1 MLGLLLT
8 LPAASA
14 QFVSPR
20 LPLDSPSQCPTAI
33 SQSPT
38 LTYPPRAMTTTT
50 YTTITPTLTAPRTTP
65 LSWLPFPTLRECAEV
80 TLRWAGGLPPF
91 SVQVTARSE
100 SHTLFAN
107 VTAREADWVCR
118 YKTGNWLAFAVA
130 GEDGMWMQ
138 TEVEQFV
145 ETGPGECGAWD
156 PPVLFNDSYTPEWGQ
171 GAEWTGDEGD
181 YEDGTGEEEEGDEDD
196 GTRVGGAVFSSPWSA
211 ARITRTSNSTLP
223 TYSLLD
229 NVVTS
234 STITSTT
241 SPRTSPLGPIPLS
254 TVWHQPTASATTAS
268 ATLGAVTAASASDAS
283 TSAPVSR
290 AVLAGL
296 AAAIAGLAVLALVA
310 WLLLRR
316 LRRPP
321 PDSPDSE
328 PERKVRRVPPPLDL
342 SRPGSVPS
350 PTSPNPFAAASSTTP
365 VVLVPGRTTVQPRET
380 KASTSPFN
388 VLSPRSRATPVK
400 PRRQA
405 SVPLSAQAEGS
416 DFVRQ
421 FTPVT
426 PFPLDLRSARKGSGP
441 YPSLNKPR
449 ALVPTPYLGYGRD
462 PPQRGM
468 PHRGN
473 TDEESMIASP
483 SEGGFSRRDATLI
496 ACAGTP
502 PSYEVACAW
511 TPSDM
516 RPNRG
521 GLV

>member
-1 MLGLLLT
+1 MLSLLLT
-8 LPAASA
+8 LPAALA
-14 QFVSPR
+14 QLVSPR
-20 LPLDSPSQCPTAI
+20 LPLDSPSQCPTTI

-241 SPRTSPLGPIPLS
+241 SPRTRPLGPIPLS
-254 TVWHQPTASATTAS
+254 TVWHQPTASVSHAWRS
-268 ATLGAVTAASASDAS
+268 YRRIRLRHEHLRPCLPRSSSRSSSCHSGSRS
-283 TSAPVSR
+283 SR
-290 AVLAGL
+290 A
-296 AAAIAGLAVLALVA
+296 
-310 WLLLRR
+310 
-316 LRRPP
+316 
-321 PDSPDSE
+321 S
-328 PERKVRRVPPPLDL
+328 
-342 SRPGSVPS
+342 SV
-350 PTSPNPFAAASSTTP
+350 AASSSSP
-365 VVLVPGRTTVQPRET
+365 PPISRLFGFRTRKESEAHPATARPQPAGLCSVSDLVQPLHGEFADNT
-380 KASTSPFN
+380 
-388 VLSPRSRATPVK
+388 
-400 PRRQA
+400 
-405 SVPLSAQAEGS
+405 
-416 DFVRQ
+416 
-421 FTPVT
+421 
-426 PFPLDLRSARKGSGP
+426 RSARPGEDYSSAPRNESLDVAVQRPLAPLSRHSGQTQTAGFGP
-441 YPSLNKPR
+441 PLR
-449 ALVPTPYLGYGRD
+449 AG
-462 PPQRGM
+462 
-468 PHRGN
+468 
-473 TDEESMIASP
+473 
-483 SEGGFSRRDATLI
+483 
-496 ACAGTP
+496 
-502 PSYEVACAW
+502 
-511 TPSDM
+511 
-516 RPNRG
+516 
-521 GLV
+521 